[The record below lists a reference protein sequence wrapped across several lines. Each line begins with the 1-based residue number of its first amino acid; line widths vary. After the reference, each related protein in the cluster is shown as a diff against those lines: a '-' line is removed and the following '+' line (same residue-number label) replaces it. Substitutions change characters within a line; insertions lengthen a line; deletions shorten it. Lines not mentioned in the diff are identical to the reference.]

1 MRDVGRTREEFVNHE
16 PQANDLRILRV
27 FSNITSIYQP
37 TNQRNLWSIAFI
49 YWFRKRAIF
58 PWVYWRNNPWLNDQS
73 ERAHCFGY
81 YINGI
86 KYFHFSAALHFGYSV
101 SSKHGLARIF
111 TNLKENLINWEA
123 TNEPIMYAVVL
134 NYHND
139 TVNYLKETIQ
149 FNSISIQFISSWS
162 NSSV

>member
-1 MRDVGRTREEFVNHE
+1 MTYEFFE
-16 PQANDLRILRV
+16 CS
-27 FSNITSIYQP
+27 SNITSIYQP

-49 YWFRKRAIF
+49 YWFRKRPIF

-81 YINGI
+81 YINCI
-86 KYFHFSAALHFGYSV
+86 RYFHFSAALHLGYSV
-101 SSKHGLARIF
+101 SSKHGLAQIF
-111 TNLKENLINWEA
+111 TNLKGNLINWGA
-123 TNEPIMYAVVL
+123 TNEPIIYAVVL

-139 TVNYLKETIQ
+139 TINYLKDTIQ